1 MASNRTST
9 SKRGMYS
16 TTIRPSI
23 LWKMYRLTEFY
34 RDRWAKTT
42 SPNPDVKI
50 YIGAPASPQA
60 ADSGYVDSE
69 NLAKI
74 IESTRSQ
81 YSSFGGVMLWD
92 ADSAHSEPLS
102 PSLIA

>member
-1 MASNRTST
+1 M
-9 SKRGMYS
+9 
-16 TTIRPSI
+16 
-23 LWKMYRLTEFY
+23 
-34 RDRWAKTT
+34 T

-60 ADSGYVDSE
+60 ADSGYVDGES
-69 NLAKI
+69 LAKI

-92 ADSAHSEPLS
+92 VDSAHSEPFTLS
-102 PSLIA
+102 SIA